1 MKTRK
6 TLHDERGSALSTG
19 AILLV
24 TVFTLI
30 LGIAVDLS
38 GQVQTKRQAN
48 DVAAQAARIAGQQLD
63 ADRFLDSGGRIRLSS
78 SAARKA
84 AQDYIEH
91 AGMTGTVTIDNA
103 EIRGEFKGELTVR
116 KRLMICATGKVSGK
130 IAYGKLVIEEGG
142 ELIGEIQAMHGAV
155 PVLGANSEMPVLRTA
170 SAPPMAMG
178 VPARH

>member
-1 MKTRK
+1 MKTSR

-19 AILLV
+19 AVLLV

-91 AGMTGTVTIDNA
+91 AGMTGTVTIDGT
-103 EIRGEFKGELTVR
+103 EITVT
-116 KRLMICATGKVSGK
+116 AT
-130 IAYGKLVIEEGG
+130 AQYNPVILPIVGIKT
-142 ELIGEIQAMHGAV
+142 LPVTATADARAV
-155 PVLGANSEMPVLRTA
+155 RALDGTER
-170 SAPPMAMG
+170 
-178 VPARH
+178 

>member
-1 MKTRK
+1 MKTSR

-19 AILLV
+19 AVLLV

-63 ADRFLDSGGRIRLSS
+63 ADRFLDSGGTVRLSS

-103 EIRGEFKGELTVR
+103 EITVT
-116 KRLMICATGKVSGK
+116 AT
-130 IAYGKLVIEEGG
+130 AQYNPVILPIVGITT
-142 ELIGEIQAMHGAV
+142 LPVTATADARAV
-155 PVLGANSEMPVLRTA
+155 RALDGTER
-170 SAPPMAMG
+170 
-178 VPARH
+178 

>member
-1 MKTRK
+1 MKTRR

-19 AILLV
+19 AVLLV

-84 AQDYIEH
+84 AYDYIEH
-91 AGMTGTVTIDNA
+91 AGMTGTVTIDGT
-103 EIRGEFKGELTVR
+103 EITVT
-116 KRLMICATGKVSGK
+116 AT
-130 IAYGKLVIEEGG
+130 AQYNPVILPIVGITT
-142 ELIGEIQAMHGAV
+142 LPVTATADARAV
-155 PVLGANSEMPVLRTA
+155 RALDGTER
-170 SAPPMAMG
+170 
-178 VPARH
+178 